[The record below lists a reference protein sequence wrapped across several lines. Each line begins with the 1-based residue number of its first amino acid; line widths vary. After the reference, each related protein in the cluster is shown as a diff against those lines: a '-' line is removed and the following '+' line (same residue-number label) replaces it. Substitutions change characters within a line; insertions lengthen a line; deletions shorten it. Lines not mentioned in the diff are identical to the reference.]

1 MHHNRNYMILALTV
15 SAAKDQ
21 FALDVVERVEVPV
34 CREVGQEAGGR
45 VVGLGEESLDVAG
58 GVAGEAPGHDE
69 HCVTAS
75 VLVTI
80 VTIFMSPTCSVI
92 VANLD
97 HLLLPFALASE
108 YGLPTT
114 ENEEW
119 N

>member
-1 MHHNRNYMILALTV
+1 MTLTV

-34 CREVGQEAGGR
+34 CREVGEEAGGR

-69 HCVTAS
+69 HCGTAS

-80 VTIFMSPTCSVI
+80 VTIIFIPPTCSVV

-97 HLLLPFALASE
+97 HLLLPLALASE
-108 YGLPTT
+108 YSLPTT